1 MKIYD
6 VTAPIHS
13 DMPVYKNK
21 PEKKPSI
28 KTDTNGH
35 VTESRISIDLHTGT
49 HVDAPLHMFN
59 EGETIETIDIKQL
72 VRQVK
77 VFDLTDAEENIS
89 YDDIKDLDIEEN
101 DFVIFKTKNSWD
113 EEFNFDFIYV
123 AADAAKHLA
132 EKKIAGV
139 AIDALGIERAQEGHP
154 THRTLMG
161 NGVIIMEGLRLKDI
175 EPGQYFMVAAPLN
188 VQKTDASPARVLLF
202 DEMIG

>member
-72 VRQVK
+72 VRPVK

-113 EEFNFDFIYV
+113 EGFNFEFIYV

-188 VQKTDASPARVLLF
+188 IQKTDASPARVLLF